1 MKRIFDLFFSIL
13 GLILL
18 LPFFLIIA
26 ILIKLDSKGTI
37 FYLQERIGKNGIPF
51 KIFKFRTMVEDADKK
66 GLLSLGKKD
75 NRITRVGRFLRKTK
89 FDELPQLINVLKGDM
104 SFVGP
109 RPEVKKYTDLYTDKQ
124 RKILEVR
131 PGITDYASLKY
142 IDEEQILGDSTNPEK
157 TYVEKIMQDK
167 ININLEYLQ
176 NRNLL
181 QDIKLIFET
190 VFKMFR

>member
-142 IDEEQILGDSTNPEK
+142 IDEEQILGNSINPEK
-157 TYVEKIMQDK
+157 TYIEKIMPDK
-167 ININLEYLQ
+167 IDINLEYLQ